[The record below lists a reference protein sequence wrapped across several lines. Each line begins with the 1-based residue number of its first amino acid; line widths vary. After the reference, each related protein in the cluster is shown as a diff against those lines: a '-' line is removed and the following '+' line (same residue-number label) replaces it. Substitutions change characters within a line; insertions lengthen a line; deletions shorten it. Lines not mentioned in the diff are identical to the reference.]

1 MAPEVTVEPRWYY
14 NIKKRASEGTN
25 IENNAANFFTIKLNH
40 RSDIFEINPNRLS
53 GSENSISLI
62 PKWGI
67 RRNLGKYFNY
77 EAGVGIG
84 YIRFINQ
91 KYFRTFDNNGIAIDL
106 HLRIGYNF

>member
-1 MAPEVTVEPRWYY
+1 M
-14 NIKKRASEGTN
+14 
-25 IENNAANFFTIKLNH
+25 NH
-40 RSDIFEINPNRLS
+40 RSDIFEINHNRTS
-53 GSENSISLI
+53 GPENSISLI

-67 RRNLGKYFNY
+67 RRNLAKYFSY
-77 EAGVGIG
+77 EAGVGVG